1 LTSIS
6 SATII
11 SAMSSKKYTAM
22 TVKIDLDIQTW
33 NEFKFLCKKKDH
45 KTVQGVMAE
54 LVSEYVENRK
64 EEAAICRQ
72 S

>member
-1 LTSIS
+1 
-6 SATII
+6 
-11 SAMSSKKYTAM
+11 MSTVM

-33 NEFKFLCKKKDH
+33 NEFKYLCKKKDH

-54 LVSEYVENRK
+54 LVSGYVESRK

>member
-1 LTSIS
+1 
-6 SATII
+6 
-11 SAMSSKKYTAM
+11 MSSKKYTAM

>member
-1 LTSIS
+1 
-6 SATII
+6 
-11 SAMSSKKYTAM
+11 MSSELSTVM

-33 NEFKFLCKKKDH
+33 NEFKYLCKKKDH

-54 LVSEYVENRK
+54 LVSGYVESRK